1 MRVCS
6 IASGSSGNCIF
17 AGSEHTS
24 VLFDAG
30 ISGKKT
36 EAGLNAIG
44 MTGSDLD
51 AIFITHE
58 HSDHIRGLGVLAR
71 KFHVPVYSTE
81 KTRDAILT
89 GGNVGKIPGELFR
102 TVEADAVTKI
112 GDLDI
117 LPFHISHDAAD
128 PVGYRIACG
137 RKNAAIATDMGMY
150 DDYTISHLQN
160 LDVLF
165 IEANHDVRMLEAGR
179 YPYPLKRRILSERGH
194 LSNEDSGRLLG
205 EILHDHMKHI
215 FRSHLSKENNYPAL
229 AFETVSAEVTM
240 GDNPYRA
247 ADFPITVAKRDE
259 VSDEIT
265 F

>member
-17 AGSEHTS
+17 AGSDNVS

-30 ISGKKT
+30 ISGKKV
-36 EAGLNAIG
+36 EQGLNRIG
-44 MTGSDLD
+44 MTGTDID

-58 HSDHIRGLGVLAR
+58 HSDHIRGLGVLSR
-71 KFHVPVYSTE
+71 KLEIPIYATA
-81 KTRDAILT
+81 KTWDAILS
-89 GGNVGKIPGELFR
+89 GGNIGKIPDGLFHE
-102 TVEADAVTKI
+102 VEADRVTTL
-112 GDLDI
+112 GDLSVE
-117 LPFHISHDAAD
+117 PFHISHDAVD
-128 PVGYRIACG
+128 PVGYRVTNG
-137 RKNAAIATDMGMY
+137 SRSAAIATDMGMY
-150 DDYTISHLQN
+150 TDYTISHLQN

-179 YPYPLKRRILSERGH
+179 YPYVLKRRILSERGH
-194 LSNEDSGRLLG
+194 LSNEDSGRLIG
-205 EILHDHMKHI
+205 EVLHDRMKHI
-215 FRSHLSKENNYPAL
+215 FLSHLSKENNYPAL

-247 ADFPITVAKRDE
+247 GDFPITVAKRDE
-259 VSDEIT
+259 ISDEII